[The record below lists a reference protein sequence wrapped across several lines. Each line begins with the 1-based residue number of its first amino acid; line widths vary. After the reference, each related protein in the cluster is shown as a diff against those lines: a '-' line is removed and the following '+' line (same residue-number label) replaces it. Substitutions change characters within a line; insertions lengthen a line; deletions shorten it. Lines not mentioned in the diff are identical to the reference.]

1 MISACQGECLEEFAP
16 LKATPDA
23 QPWGDT
29 GPLLIGVMA
38 LCSGPIGVIRCT
50 NTRPTRHRA
59 MPLHMTFRS

>member
-38 LCSGPIGVIRCT
+38 LCSGPIGVIRYQYKADKA
-50 NTRPTRHRA
+50 PGDAIAHDI
-59 MPLHMTFRS
+59 